1 MPSVQANI
9 NEVSGENSSDFV
21 IRAGTLVKY
30 NGTSAEVIIP
40 NTVIEIGDG
49 AFSDCSSLTSVI
61 IPDGV
66 RYIGEISF
74 WDCSSLTNVAMPDSV
89 ALIGNLPFVRC
100 DNLKSLTI
108 PVGAWCYDQLITAD
122 LQSAE
127 FEILKWIPN
136 RLFGYPNCNLSLD
149 FELNGIK
156 IFELLKEKEAATKVS
171 RRIIAA
177 VRNILD
183 RFVNRPSK

>member
-1 MPSVQANI
+1 MPLVQANI

-30 NGTSAEVIIP
+30 NGAAAEVIIP
-40 NTVIEIGDG
+40 NTVIEIGDK
-49 AFSDCSSLTSVI
+49 AFLDCSSLTNVV

-66 RYIGEISF
+66 RYIGEAAF
-74 WDCSSLTNVAMPDSV
+74 CDCSSLTNVAMPDSV
-89 ALIGNLPFVRC
+89 ALIGNLAFAKC
-100 DNLKSLTI
+100 GNLQSLTI
-108 PVGAWCYDQLITAD
+108 PVGAWCYDQLIPAE

-127 FEILKWIPN
+127 LESLKYIAN
-136 RLFGYPNCNLSLD
+136 RLFAYPNSNLGLD
-149 FELNGIK
+149 FELNGVK
-156 IFELLKEKEAATKVS
+156 IFELIKEKEAAKKVS

-183 RFVNRPSK
+183 RFMNRLSK